1 MAKRI
6 KNIKFSD
13 HEERHEAENNIAASA
28 KDMGWDNAIAVDQG
42 NEKITISVT
51 ANELEAMV
59 RNSITE
65 EMRKRFDVQLE
76 EVWAKQLAFR
86 DFCGNAIDQ
95 LDIKDTSEA
104 RKLLKIPANKKIF
117 NGTVQSY
124 REEFNSGREEE
135 EEEHATF
142 NWVIN

>member
-13 HEERHEAENNIAASA
+13 HEERHEAENNIAGSA
-28 KDMGWDNAIAVDQG
+28 KDMGWDHAVAVDQG

-51 ANELEAMV
+51 VNELEGMV
-59 RNSITE
+59 ITE

-76 EVWAKQLAFR
+76 EVWAKQMAFR
-86 DFCGNAIDQ
+86 DFCGDAIDQ
-95 LDIKDTSEA
+95 LDIKDTAEA

-117 NGTVQSY
+117 NDTVKYY
-124 REEFNSGREEE
+124 RKEFNLVKEEE
-135 EEEHATF
+135 EYET
-142 NWVIN
+142 IN